1 MSEFEKQKQGEI
13 YDPADADI
21 QELQVAC
28 LEKMYDYNA
37 TRPHEAEQRQAL
49 MKEML
54 AEVGEGCYIEPP
66 LHANFGGHYLHL
78 GHHVY
83 ANFNLTLVDDTDIY
97 IGDYTMLGPNV
108 VLAATGHPV
117 LPALRR
123 RGLQFSFGR
132 ARILTDDAEIRQA
145 ATALGLKYND
155 NPQAVKAEIDKFWNA
170 LACIEITPEH
180 ITAKECIELVRKK

>member
-1 MSEFEKQKQGEI
+1 MSELDKQKTGEI

-21 QELQVAC
+21 QELQLAC

-37 TRPHEAEQRQAL
+37 TRPKEFEKRQRI

-66 LHANFGGHYLHL
+66 LHANFGGHYLHF

-97 IGDYTMLGPNV
+97 IGNNVMLAPNV
-108 VLAATGHPV
+108 VLTTTGHPV
-117 LPALRR
+117 LPRCASTACSSACRFTSVMAA
-123 RGLQFSFGR
+123 GSAQASWSCR
-132 ARILTDDAEIRQA
+132 A
-145 ATALGLKYND
+145 
-155 NPQAVKAEIDKFWNA
+155 
-170 LACIEITPEH
+170 
-180 ITAKECIELVRKK
+180 